1 MNLKTITLR
10 DAAYPYL
17 LKNIFDP
24 PVKFHVW
31 GNLPDF
37 DEHPPIAII
46 GTRKPTEYGRIAA
59 TELATSLSKAGFSII
74 SGLAFGI
81 DSISQKTVIDL
92 KGITV
97 AVLGSGLKNIA
108 PSTHKRLAEEI
119 VEAGGA
125 IISEFDHEMPGLPFN
140 FPIRNRIISG
150 LSLGVVVVE
159 ATLDSGS
166 LITAR
171 SAMDQGREV
180 FAVPG
185 PIGSLYSA
193 GTHKLIREG
202 AALIESAQDV
212 IDILEPKLPTKWKTK
227 FSGQSF
233 GIGDKERTL
242 LNLLDYEKPLGVDE
256 LVEKSRFK
264 PQEVLSSLTMLELSE
279 LLQQSQGGY
288 VKCKKNG

>member
-10 DAAYPYL
+10 DSAYPYL

-24 PVKFHVW
+24 PERLFIW
-31 GNLPDF
+31 GNLPNF
-37 DEHPPIAII
+37 NEYPPIAIV
-46 GTRKPTEYGRIAA
+46 GTRKPTEYGRGSAVEIAS
-59 TELATSLSKAGFSII
+59 SLSKAGFSII

-81 DSISQKTVIDL
+81 DSISQKTVIDS

-97 AVLGSGLKNIA
+97 AVLGSGLKNISPA
-108 PSTHKRLAEEI
+108 THKKLAEEI
-119 VEAGGA
+119 FEAGGA
-125 IISEFDHEMPGLPFN
+125 VVSEFDLEMPGLPFN
-140 FPIRNRIISG
+140 FPMRNRIISG

-171 SAMDQGREV
+171 SALDQGREV

-185 PIGSLYSA
+185 PIGSLYST
-193 GTHKLIREG
+193 GTHKLIRDG
-202 AALIESAQDV
+202 AILTESAQDV
-212 IDILEPKLPTKWKTK
+212 IDILEPRLPNEWKTK

-242 LNLLDYEKPLGVDE
+242 LNLLDYEKPLSLDY
-256 LVEKSRFK
+256 LVEKSGFK
-264 PQEVLSSLTMLELSE
+264 PQDILSSLTVLECAE
-279 LLQQSQGGY
+279 LLQQSPGGY
-288 VKCKKNG
+288 VKSKRE